1 MARSIVD
8 VIINVVTGNANK
20 QVDQLDKNVDSLGK
34 SAKTAEKNAKSAAGA
49 FGTIG
54 SAIKSLG
61 IITVIASAF
70 NFFKE
75 TLMKN
80 QKVADS
86 LAAVFNTIS
95 TIINNLVD
103 IFIQVTSE
111 VGKSSNGFEALG
123 KTLMGILTLSVTPLK
138 LAFFALKLVIKEIQ
152 LAWEESWL
160 GDKDQNKIKELTA
173 DIIAV
178 KESLVETGQ
187 DAVKAGKDIYNNFG
201 QAVSQ
206 VTQVVSGVV
215 DKASKINVKAIYEQN
230 KAAIELKNTAK
241 IAEASLQGLVE
252 KYDRLAEQQR
262 QIRDDET
269 KSIDE
274 RIAANNK
281 LGEILNEQ
289 EKAQLALARQRVAAA
304 RAELA
309 LNKDNVDLQA
319 AVISAQNEVA
329 AVEAQIAGF
338 RSEQLVNA
346 NALAKEKLDID
357 KSIAASNNKI
367 ALDTKKNNAELILD
381 EVQKLEAKKA
391 LLKEESEL
399 ELKRLQDQINNTNK
413 GTAARAEA
421 EIAYNEKKTELANQ
435 EIALDQQI
443 GIARLNNQLNTIKAS
458 AEERQAQIDAEELA
472 IKTAFENRLI
482 SEKDYNEKLKG
493 LSDERKKISDEE
505 FNATIDAV
513 NKTKDAFVSVVSEAG
528 KNLDFQQAQLK
539 ANFDKG
545 LITQEEYNRQSEE
558 LSKKKAKQER
568 NLALFSLAVDTGV
581 ALAGIVRLVAKN
593 PLNLTGFSFIA
604 DLAARTAVVLTN
616 IAKARNAINQAKLGS
631 ASTVSG
637 ASTSGSAG
645 TTAAPVQP
653 PETLVN
659 TRTQLD
665 ARTIQQLGSAT
676 NRAYVVESDVTN
688 SQERIRR
695 INRAARLA

>member
-61 IITVIASAF
+61 IITIIANAF

-86 LAAVFNTIS
+86 LAAVFDTIS
-95 TIINNLVD
+95 TIINNLIG

-123 KTLMGILTLSVTPLK
+123 KVMSGILTLALTPLK
-138 LAFFALKLVIKEIQ
+138 LAFDGIKLVIKEVQ
-152 LAWEESWL
+152 LAWEQSWF
-160 GDKDQNKIKELTA
+160 GDKDQSRIKELTQE
-173 DIIAV
+173 INEV
-178 KESLVETGQ
+178 KDSLAETGS

-201 QAVSQ
+201 QAVTQ

-215 DKASKINVKAIYEQN
+215 DKASKMNVKAIYDQS
-230 KAAIELKNTAK
+230 KATIALKNNAK
-241 IAEASLQGLVE
+241 LAEAALQGLVE
-252 KYDRLAEQQR
+252 KYDRQAEQLR
-262 QIRDDET
+262 QIRDDDT
-269 KSIDE
+269 RSLDE
-274 RIAANNK
+274 RIEANNK
-281 LGEILNEQ
+281 LGEVLDEQ
-289 EKAQLALARQRVAAA
+289 EQAQLKLAKARVAAA
-304 RAELA
+304 QAELA
-309 LNKDNVDLQA
+309 QNKDNVDLQA
-319 AVISAQNEVA
+319 ALISAQNEVA
-329 AVEAQIAGF
+329 AVQAQVAGF
-338 RSEQLVNA
+338 RSEQLTNA
-346 NALAKEKLDID
+346 NALAKEQLDID
-357 KSIAASNNKI
+357 KNIAASNNKI
-367 ALDTKKNNAELILD
+367 ALDAKKNNAELILD
-381 EVQKLEAKKA
+381 EVQKLEVKKA
-391 LLKEESEL
+391 LLKEEGDL
-399 ELKRLQDQINNTNK
+399 ELARLQQNIDNAKK

-421 EIAYNEKKTELANQ
+421 EIAYNEKKAELANQ
-435 EIALDQQI
+435 EIALDQQV
-443 GIARLNNQLNTIKAS
+443 GIARFNNQLNTIKAS
-458 AEERQAQIDAEELA
+458 AEARQEQINQEELA
-472 IKTAFENRLI
+472 LKTAFENRLI

-505 FNATIDAV
+505 FAATLDAV
-513 NKTKDAFVSVVSEAG
+513 NKTKDAFTSVVSEFG

-539 ANFDKG
+539 ANYDKG
-545 LITQEEYNRQSEE
+545 LISQEEFNRQSEE

-568 NLALFSLAVDTGV
+568 NLALFSLAIDTGV
-581 ALAGIVRLVAKN
+581 ALAGIVRLVSKN
-593 PLNLTGFSFIA
+593 PLNLTGFTFFA
-604 DLAARTAVVLTN
+604 DLAARTAVVLAN
-616 IAKARNAINQAKLGS
+616 IAKARSAINQAKLSS
-631 ASTVSG
+631 ASSVSG
-637 ASTSGSAG
+637 LGATGGG

-653 PETLVN
+653 TEPLIN

-665 ARTIQQLGSAT
+665 SRTIQQLGSAT

>member
-54 SAIKSLG
+54 NAIKSLG
-61 IITVIASAF
+61 IISVIASAF
-70 NFFKE
+70 NFFKD
-75 TLMKN
+75 TLLKN

-95 TIINNLVD
+95 TIINNLID

-123 KTLMGILTLSVTPLK
+123 KVLMGTLTLAVTPLK

-187 DAVKAGKDIYNNFG
+187 DAVQAGKDIYNNFG

-215 DKASKINVKAIYEQN
+215 DKASKMNVKAIYEQN

-281 LGEILNEQ
+281 LGEILDEQ

-421 EIAYNEKKTELANQ
+421 EIAYSEKKAELANQ

-443 GIARLNNQLNTIKAS
+443 GVARLNNQLTNIKAS
-458 AEERQAQIDAEELA
+458 EEARLAQIDAEEQAL
-472 IKTAFENRLI
+472 KNAFENRLI
-482 SEKDYNEKLKG
+482 SEKEYTEKVRA
-493 LSDERKKISDEE
+493 LSDERKKISDDE
-505 FNATIDAV
+505 FQSVLDSVVKI
-513 NKTKDAFVSVVSEAG
+513 KDSFTSVVSEAG
-528 KNLDFQQAQLK
+528 KNLDFQQAQ
-539 ANFDKG
+539 
-545 LITQEEYNRQSEE
+545 YC
-558 LSKKKAKQER
+558 SKR
-568 NLALFSLAVDTGV
+568 
-581 ALAGIVRLVAKN
+581 
-593 PLNLTGFSFIA
+593 P
-604 DLAARTAVVLTN
+604 
-616 IAKARNAINQAKLGS
+616 
-631 ASTVSG
+631 
-637 ASTSGSAG
+637 
-645 TTAAPVQP
+645 
-653 PETLVN
+653 
-659 TRTQLD
+659 
-665 ARTIQQLGSAT
+665 
-676 NRAYVVESDVTN
+676 
-688 SQERIRR
+688 SQ
-695 INRAARLA
+695 